1 METIDRFLPSN
12 VWWGFL
18 FIGWD
23 GRWAC
28 IFLYI
33 YWWRMVLPEISCPSQ
48 DCRRL
53 VQLFPGR
60 GSGSLTRP
68 EKRRRIYRL
77 PRWVQQCQA
86 LWSPKEPCQHAYRVN
101 RLLTNFIYIYILGIM
116 RKLCLCG
123 GANINILGS
132 RSKYIFRCKQ
142 GKPFFFFRLWKKND
156 RSILFFFARA
166 FAFSERYETAILFG
180 SCSGFDFGNC
190 TVSTPCSKR
199 ACISSG

>member
-1 METIDRFLPSN
+1 MFFLVNTRIPLGNTRAYNTLRNPASLTGEHLWRKDRMQKEKKTKAFVDVMETIDRFLPSN

-77 PRWVQQCQA
+77 RHWAQQCQA

-142 GKPFFFFRLWKKND
+142 GKPFFFF
-156 RSILFFFARA
+156 
-166 FAFSERYETAILFG
+166 
-180 SCSGFDFGNC
+180 
-190 TVSTPCSKR
+190 
-199 ACISSG
+199 SSLEEK